1 MLFLL
6 LLFYNHFFIIME
18 HKLSP
23 YVLRCYNSNFDDD
36 SEDLFWD
43 GKRTNQYLYLDK
55 INNHDLFDVLAK
67 YLEGQRTDAPRKV
80 SDEKMLFQVSD
91 LTIDSKNRIIHGYIQ
106 KGNWGTPGKIFNSAN
121 PDEQPRELK
130 NTDAVLLK
138 YFFYFYIPKCKK
150 EAICIFHHIG
160 QYGVKTLFSDSF
172 KDVFI
177 NISRGLRLQY
187 NPMQYGNIYEKWSNA
202 ALKEIK
208 IRKFKLLRSDVADQ
222 LKSISTDFDA
232 YLVIRASRK
241 KPFRISLSGFREK
254 DSIEAK
260 MVEMLEK
267 EHGCQVSGSF
277 ELDGHKRVLKVGY
290 KQSISSDIILEEDEI
305 NQDNGE
311 LDHLKLLKLTKK
323 VVKDIADRI
332 Y

>member
-1 MLFLL
+1 
-6 LLFYNHFFIIME
+6 ME

-106 KGNWGTPGKIFNSAN
+106 KGNWGTPGKIFNSTN

-232 YLVIRASRK
+232 YLVVRASRK

-311 LDHLKLLKLTKK
+311 PDHLKLLKLTKK
-323 VVKDIADRI
+323 VVNDIADRI